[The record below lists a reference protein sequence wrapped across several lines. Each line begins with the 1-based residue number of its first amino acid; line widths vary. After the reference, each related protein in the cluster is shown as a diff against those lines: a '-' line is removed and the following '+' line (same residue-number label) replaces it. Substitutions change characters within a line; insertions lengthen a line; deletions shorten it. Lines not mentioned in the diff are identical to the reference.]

1 MSGSPHPALYHD
13 CCITWKWCILYTRHH
28 TPSVITYYRHGYS
41 LSLSQVKHCNYI
53 HTQPSLDPGHWRMVP
68 STQSSHPEPLLHVIL
83 IIIIARAE
91 YCPENRYLS
100 DIWCLENRYLIDI
113 WCFLEDYLRKVQ
125 ICESEK
131 FYPLIKVIEG
141 QFSARIPFNAQLL
154 VLSLWDIKY
163 VLKMHL
169 LKIYLSNTPPNVV
182 I

>member
-1 MSGSPHPALYHD
+1 MCNFQTLSDGAGCLVAPTLP
-13 CCITWKWCILYTRHH
+13 CT
-28 TPSVITYYRHGYS
+28 VIAVS
-41 LSLSQVKHCNYI
+41 LEND
-53 HTQPSLDPGHWRMVP
+53 DPGHWRMVP
-68 STQSSHPEPLLHVIL
+68 STQSSHPAPLIDVVLM
-83 IIIIARAE
+83 IIIARAE
-91 YCPENRYLS
+91 YCP
-100 DIWCLENRYLIDI
+100 ENRYLIDI